1 MYNVIVSSNFSL
13 MHALVWP
20 FKLKLLPSCFYHW
33 YDRDI
38 IGSWS
43 NDDGDINE
51 NRKKAISVDWQNNS
65 SARAS
70 HFFST
75 FFAITAQLRC
85 ENASYFHVLWKTWT
99 QHNDFLFLFLNFDTV
114 FWTRWNMR
122 DKVWSWVT
130 LLFKWHF
137 HSHRC
142 HCCLNSLKNHVD
154 AKWQGWPMQVPILPI
169 STLLKL
175 SLSPFP
181 TFVWSHQ
188 PIFVQ

>member
-1 MYNVIVSSNFSL
+1 MYNVVVSSNFSL

-51 NRKKAISVDWQNNS
+51 NGKKAISVDWQNNS

-75 FFAITAQLRC
+75 FLCHHCTTTMWKCLIFSCFMEDVNTTQWLSFSFPELPYTA
-85 ENASYFHVLWKTWT
+85 
-99 QHNDFLFLFLNFDTV
+99 V
-114 FWTRWNMR
+114 FKNSTPEKIANIILINWTRWNMR
-122 DKVWSWVT
+122 DKVWSRVT

-137 HSHRC
+137 HSPRC
-142 HCCLNSLKNHVD
+142 HCCLSSLKNHVD

-169 STLLKL
+169 STLL
-175 SLSPFP
+175 
-181 TFVWSHQ
+181 
-188 PIFVQ
+188 

>member
-1 MYNVIVSSNFSL
+1 MYNIVVSSNFSL

-51 NRKKAISVDWQNNS
+51 NGKKAISVDWQNNS

-114 FWTRWNMR
+114 FKNSTPEKIANIWSIER
-122 DKVWSWVT
+122 DGICVIK
-130 LLFKWHF
+130 FE
-137 HSHRC
+137 
-142 HCCLNSLKNHVD
+142 
-154 AKWQGWPMQVPILPI
+154 AGWLYF
-169 STLLKL
+169 L
-175 SLSPFP
+175 SD
-181 TFVWSHQ
+181 
-188 PIFVQ
+188 IFIAIAVIVV